1 MALWKGM
8 LASLILVS
16 NPIIQFVAYEWLKKK
31 LGQGKQ
37 LSSAAIF
44 LIGAIS
50 KILATIC
57 TYPYTLLRTRQQMK
71 AGKGEYTL
79 LTVCK

>member
-1 MALWKGM
+1 
-8 LASLILVS
+8 
-16 NPIIQFVAYEWLKKK
+16 
-31 LGQGKQ
+31 
-37 LSSAAIF
+37 
-44 LIGAIS
+44 
-50 KILATIC
+50 LATIC